1 MCLNSIIF
9 IGSNKIIFQLIFFDV
24 IWFFS
29 SMKGPSLFTKIIPM
43 EEEGTNILLMEFSC
57 VMDHNHVWSVVTL
70 WAINNSSSFYVA
82 DNSCDCFHI
91 ISSFSSA
98 LIFMKDLDIS
108 TFDSF
113 RAFARFFF
121 SFFIYFSLLNNFLF
135 NFLTFTTFHTNHH
148 KLPAI
153 LVHDHQQHK

>member
-9 IGSNKIIFQLIFFDV
+9 IGSNKLIFQLIFFFTLFDLS
-24 IWFFS
+24 S
-29 SMKGPSLFTKIIPM
+29 SMKGPLLFTKIIPM

-57 VMDHNHVWSVVTL
+57 VMYHNHVWLVVTL
-70 WAINNSSSFYVA
+70 WAFNNSSSFYVI
-82 DNSCDCFHI
+82 DSSCDCFHI
-91 ISSFSSA
+91 VSSFSSA
-98 LIFMKDLDIS
+98 LTFVRDLYIS

-148 KLPAI
+148 KLPAR
-153 LVHDHQQHK
+153 LVHDH